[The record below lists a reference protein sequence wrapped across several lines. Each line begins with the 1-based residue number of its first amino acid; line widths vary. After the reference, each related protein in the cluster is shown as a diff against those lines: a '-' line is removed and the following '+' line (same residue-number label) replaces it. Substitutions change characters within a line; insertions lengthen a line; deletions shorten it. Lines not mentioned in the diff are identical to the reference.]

1 MHYLHG
7 VALAI
12 HSVLGAG
19 DGGAITPVQVEL
31 QAVVGLGQ
39 ISTWNADTAPKG
51 DFDWK
56 RVGVGETGRTIKIKT
71 CEKTGEKKVNWSD
84 AVNFKDEDTKSPAF
98 FVFVCIFL
106 ATSLLVA
113 PLEKEISLARLH

>member
-39 ISTWNADTAPKG
+39 ISSWNAHTASKG

-56 RVGVGETGRTIKIKT
+56 RV
-71 CEKTGEKKVNWSD
+71 EKEDGLLNQNWWETGEK
-84 AVNFKDEDTKSPAF
+84 
-98 FVFVCIFL
+98 
-106 ATSLLVA
+106 
-113 PLEKEISLARLH
+113 